1 MTPQGDGQFHLGVIF
16 FEGDAEEFGQGNG
29 PDKCKR
35 SVPAVSEEWHMRKV
49 IFAALLLALPFGGIA
64 QAAQADRLTPR
75 QQRVALDVEL
85 ALLRLPYYDVFDSLG
100 YELQDKGVVRL
111 VGQVRTPWL
120 KDDAERAVKRVAGVD
135 TVVNEIE
142 ILPANINDDRL
153 RWAVYRSLFGSD
165 SPLDRY
171 ALGASP
177 AIRIIVK
184 NGHVTLEGIVLN
196 NMDRTIAGMKA
207 RQVFGVFG
215 VTNNLAVERQ
225 S

>member
-1 MTPQGDGQFHLGVIF
+1 
-16 FEGDAEEFGQGNG
+16 
-29 PDKCKR
+29 
-35 SVPAVSEEWHMRKV
+35 MRKG
-49 IFAALLLALPFGGIA
+49 IFGALLLALTVGGMA
-64 QAAQADRLTPR
+64 EAAHGAMAEAAQLDRLTPR

-100 YELQDKGVVRL
+100 YEVQDKGVVRL

-153 RWAVYRSLFGSD
+153 RWAVYRSLFGGD

-196 NMDRTIAGMKA
+196 TMDRTIAGMKA

-215 VTNNLAVERQ
+215 VTNNLAVERR